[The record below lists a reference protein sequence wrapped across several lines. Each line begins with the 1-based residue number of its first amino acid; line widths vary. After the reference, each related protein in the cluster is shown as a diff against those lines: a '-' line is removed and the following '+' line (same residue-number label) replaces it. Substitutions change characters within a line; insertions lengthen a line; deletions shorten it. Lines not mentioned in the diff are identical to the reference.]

1 MSDDPELDAREAERQ
16 RMAGL
21 YKAIFEDDR
30 RGEAVLADLAQRFAR
45 GPAHGF
51 TPEAITETFVN
62 AHQRK
67 VFDFIYLM
75 INKANGVDDEPPT
88 TERQSDESL

>member
-30 RGEAVLADLAQRFAR
+30 RGEAVLADLVAAR
-45 GPAHGF
+45 SA
-51 TPEAITETFVN
+51 A
-62 AHQRK
+62 R
-67 VFDFIYLM
+67 
-75 INKANGVDDEPPT
+75 
-88 TERQSDESL
+88 